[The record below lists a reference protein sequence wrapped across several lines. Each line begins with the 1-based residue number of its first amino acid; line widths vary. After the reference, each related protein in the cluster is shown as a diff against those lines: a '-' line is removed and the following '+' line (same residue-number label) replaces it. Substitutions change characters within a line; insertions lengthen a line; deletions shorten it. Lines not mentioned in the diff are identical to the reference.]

1 MTLDYG
7 LYLVTEESVPLPR
20 LLHTVEEAVR
30 GGVTVVQLREKR
42 SDGRVF
48 FEKAMRLKRLLDAY
62 DIPLIINDRVDVA
75 LAVQAAGV
83 HVGQDDLP
91 LPAVRKCVPASMIV
105 GVSARTAAQAQAAE
119 RGGANYIGVGAVFP
133 TASKEDAELLP
144 EGMLEVVSQSV
155 SIPVVAIGG
164 LTLNNIP
171 ALQSKGVH
179 GFAVVSAIM
188 GTEDPY
194 RAARALRAACDKSKV
209 SF

>member
-105 GVSARTAAQAQAAE
+105 GVSARTAAQAQAAAAYIAQLDQAKVFDDAIVTRIE
-119 RGGANYIGVGAVFP
+119 PDRAFYPAEAYHQDFLTRNPTHPYIVFNDLPKIEALKRLFPDLYRTEPVLVAASAAGAR
-133 TASKEDAELLP
+133 L
-144 EGMLEVVSQSV
+144 
-155 SIPVVAIGG
+155 
-164 LTLNNIP
+164 
-171 ALQSKGVH
+171 
-179 GFAVVSAIM
+179 
-188 GTEDPY
+188 
-194 RAARALRAACDKSKV
+194 
-209 SF
+209 